1 MYPEDIEA
9 WLRTTQ
15 KAKWDR
21 LVALN
26 GDKAQNVVMDGLEAA
41 LERNGTIQVLR

>member
-9 WLRTTQ
+9 WLKTTQ
-15 KAKWDR
+15 KANW
-21 LVALN
+21 
-26 GDKAQNVVMDGLEAA
+26 DKAQNVVMDGLESA